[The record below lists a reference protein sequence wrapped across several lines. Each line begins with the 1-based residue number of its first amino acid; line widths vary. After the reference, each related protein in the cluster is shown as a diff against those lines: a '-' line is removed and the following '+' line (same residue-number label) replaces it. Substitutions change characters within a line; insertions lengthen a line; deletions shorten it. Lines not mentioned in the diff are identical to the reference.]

1 MFDETQV
8 LRRATALLGQRGFD
22 AVSVDV
28 VLGALKLNRASFYKL
43 YGSKYGLARAA
54 LEQVC
59 DRARAG
65 DVDQDSMD
73 LVVVALLE
81 LAPVSD
87 DMRKIASQAFDLCF
101 ASDPGRLGQHLL
113 DRANRITE

>member
-1 MFDETQV
+1 M

-28 VLGALKLNRASFYKL
+28 VLRALKLNRASFYKL

-73 LVVVALLE
+73 LVVAALLE

-87 DMRKIASQAFDLCF
+87 DMRKLAGQAVDLCF
-101 ASDPGRLGQHLL
+101 AGDPRRVGQHLL
-113 DRANRITE
+113 SRANRTTE

>member
-1 MFDETQV
+1 M

-59 DRARAG
+59 DRARAS

-73 LVVVALLE
+73 LVVAFLE

-87 DMRKIASQAFDLCF
+87 DMRKIASQACDLCF
-101 ASDPGRLGQHLL
+101 ASGPRRVGQRLPAG
-113 DRANRITE
+113 ANRAMP